1 MKKKLLFLTALFV
14 FGMWSCSKKS
24 IVTTVTEPALKTMKD
39 LVIPGSF
46 NFITSNEVAVGIHV
60 KNSNSN
66 LADVPVSIYLD
77 YPGSTESPNA
87 NARLVGTFV
96 SQSDGRIDLILKLP
110 SSQDSLYLVTKYIGL
125 ETEAGFAINGNTA
138 SYNYGEGNTIKSA
151 NLSVPAGLQKKT
163 AYLFNYLGTFD
174 SQGVPNYLEKVGDI
188 IPQSLLND
196 VNASLPE
203 RIVLPVSHP
212 QYLAKGNE
220 GAVVLKEPA
229 DVWITF
235 LSEGAGYLN
244 AIGYYTYD
252 AQKPPT
258 KVSEISKL
266 NVIFPNSSLP
276 GSGGG
281 LKSGSKVY
289 LGRFETGQAIGWFLV
304 PNGWSSGKVYGTTV
318 YFSDP
323 ILNPEVKPENRQHT
337 VLLHDNLRQLVILG
351 FEDINR
357 ENGSDNDFN
366 DALFYVTANPPS
378 AIDVTAV
385 PLIDT
390 PLDDDKDGVSNSFD
404 EFPSDPLRTYTSYYP
419 GKGQYNSL
427 LVEDLWPSLG
437 DFDFND
443 MVIDCNYEQVT
454 NAKSNIV
461 ELFIK
466 LKLRAIG
473 ASFKNGFGIQ
483 LPVDATLVSSVV
495 LTDQS
500 GAAKKISLETGQD
513 KAVVIAFEDASTL
526 LPSTG
531 GMGVNVIPG
540 NGWSEPKEIQFHI
553 LFSTPQTPANMGSA
567 PYNPFVYVNGDRTK
581 EIHLAG
587 TKPTSKASA
596 KFFGQGDDTT
606 NPATSRYYKSKN
618 NLIWMMEVPS
628 SFQYAIERNDLTK
641 VYLKLGAWAESG
653 GSLFKDWY
661 MDKPGYIESS
671 LIFKK

>member
-1 MKKKLLFLTALFV
+1 MKKRLLLLTAMFI
-14 FGMWSCSKKS
+14 FGMWSCSKKNT
-24 IVTTVTEPALKTMKD
+24 VTMVTEPAIKTMKD
-39 LVIPGSF
+39 LVIPDSF
-46 NFITSNEVAVGIHV
+46 SFITSNEVAVGILV
-60 KNSNSN
+60 KNSSSN
-66 LADVPVSIYLD
+66 LKDVPVSIYLD

-96 SQSDGRIDLILKLP
+96 SQSDGRIDIRINLP
-110 SSQDSLYLVTKYIGL
+110 VSQDSLYLVTNYVGL
-125 ETEAGFAINGNTA
+125 ETEAGFAVSGNTA
-138 SYNYGEGNTIKSA
+138 SYKYGEGNTIKSA
-151 NLSVPAGLQKKT
+151 SLSLLTSLQKKAT
-163 AYLFNYLGTFD
+163 YLYNYLGEYD
-174 SQGVPNYLEKVGDI
+174 SQGVPHYLEKAGDL

-196 VNASLPE
+196 VSASLPE
-203 RIVLPVSHP
+203 KIALPISHP

-252 AQKPPT
+252 AQKPPA
-258 KVSEISKL
+258 KVSDISKL

-276 GSGGG
+276 RSGGG

-289 LGRFETGQAIGWFLV
+289 LGRFDTGQAIGWFLV

-351 FEDINR
+351 FEDMNR

-366 DALFYVTANPPS
+366 DVLFYVTANPPS
-378 AIDVTAV
+378 AIDVTSV

-390 PLDDDKDGVSNSFD
+390 PLDDDKDGVTNAFD
-404 EFPSDPLRTYTSYYP
+404 EFPSDPLRAYTSYYP
-419 GKGQYNSL
+419 GKDQYNSL

-443 MVIDCNYEQVT
+443 MVIDCNFEQVT

-483 LPVDATLVSSVV
+483 LPVAATSVSSVT

-500 GAAKKISLETGQD
+500 GSVKNNSLELGQD
-513 KAVVIAFEDASTL
+513 KAVIIAFENASTL

-531 GMGVNVIPG
+531 GMGANVIPG

-553 LFSTPQTPANMGSA
+553 LFTTPQIPANLGSA
-567 PYNPFVYVNGDRTK
+567 PYNPFVYVNGDRSK

-587 TKPTSKASA
+587 SIPTSKAST

-606 NPATSRYYKSKN
+606 YPAISRYYKSKN
-618 NLIWMMEVPS
+618 NLIWMLEVPS
-628 SFQYAIERNDLTK
+628 SFQYSIEKNDLSK
-641 VYLKLGAWAESG
+641 VYLKFGAWAESG
-653 GSLFKDWY
+653 GSLYKDWY
-661 MDKPGYIESS
+661 MAKPDYQEDK
-671 LIFKK
+671 LIYKK